1 MGKINEKIITYV
13 TDEIWSQIYLTYR
26 NLSWFLIPFFS

>member
-1 MGKINEKIITYV
+1 MGKINEKIIIIYML
-13 TDEIWSQIYLTYR
+13 QIKFDLRFTWL